1 MTKAIIARQPDGT
14 IQLTIDIS
22 KAVVKKNY
30 DQQLIEAAKKA
41 KISGFRKG
49 KAPKKLVEEKIDK
62 SRVYEAVIQKLV
74 PEAYL
79 EAIKEHQLNPVI
91 APKVELLKAKEDEDW
106 QFRATTCEAPKIEL
120 RDYKT
125 EIRKNLAP
133 AKLWTPEKGKEEKD
147 KGQEPTV
154 EEKIQKVIEAL
165 LELAQFSLPAILM
178 EEELNRSLSSLI
190 NQANS
195 MGMTIDQYAQ
205 STGKTTSQ
213 IREEYR
219 IRVESELRLLLI
231 LNELAKREKIEVSD
245 KEIEDLTKASG
256 DKKVAKQLTDPLQKE
271 YLRGVLSRRKTL
283 EKLANL

>member
-1 MTKAIIARQPDGT
+1 MPKAVIAKQPDGT
-14 IQLTIDIS
+14 IQLTITIS
-22 KAVVKKNY
+22 KSTVKKNY
-30 DQQLIEAAKKA
+30 DQQLVEAAKKA
-41 KISGFRKG
+41 KIPGFREG

-62 SRVYEAVIQKLV
+62 SKVYEEVIQKLV

-120 RDYKT
+120 KDYKT

-133 AKLWTPEKGKEEKD
+133 AKLWTPEKGKVEKD
-147 KGQEPTV
+147 KEQEPSV
-154 EEKIQKVIEAL
+154 EEKIQKVIKVL
-165 LELAQFSLPAILM
+165 LETIQLVLPSILV
-178 EEELNRSLSSLI
+178 EDELNRSLSSLI
-190 NQANS
+190 NQANAL
-195 MGMTIDQYAQ
+195 GMTIDQYAK
-205 STGKTTSQ
+205 STGKTTAQ